1 VKAILVAGGDAVPG
15 DAALLRDVDLVI
27 AADSGAEWPDEQR
40 PSPDVLVGDLDSID
54 SGLLDRLTA
63 QGVTIERHEA
73 EKDASDAELAL
84 ARAVSEGADE
94 VVILGGIGGQRLDHE
109 LANLL
114 LLADR
119 RWAMLN
125 LRIARGGAVVRA
137 VRDGQEV
144 ELQGEPGDLV
154 TLLPIGGDA
163 SGVTTKGLRYPLLG
177 ETLSF
182 GRTRGLSNEVEHA
195 PASVSLERGTLLVI
209 ETGKEPRP

>member
-1 VKAILVAGGDAVPG
+1 
-15 DAALLRDVDLVI
+15 
-27 AADSGAEWPDEQR
+27 
-40 PSPDVLVGDLDSID
+40 
-54 SGLLDRLTA
+54 
-63 QGVTIERHEA
+63 
-73 EKDASDAELAL
+73 
-84 ARAVSEGADE
+84 
-94 VVILGGIGGQRLDHE
+94 
-109 LANLL
+109 
-114 LLADR
+114 
-119 RWAMLN
+119 M
-125 LRIARGGAVVRA
+125 VRA

-182 GRTRGLSNEVEHA
+182 GRTRGLSNEVVHA